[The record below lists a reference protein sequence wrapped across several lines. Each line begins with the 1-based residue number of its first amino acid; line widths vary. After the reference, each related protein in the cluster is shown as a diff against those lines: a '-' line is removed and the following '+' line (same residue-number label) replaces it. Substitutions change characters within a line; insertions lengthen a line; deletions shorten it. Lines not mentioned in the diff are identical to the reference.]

1 MCGIVGIVGQKNV
14 VDRII
19 GSLYRL
25 EYRGYDSAGVAVIHN
40 GSIDVRKVA
49 GKINAL
55 DTEVTNNPLSGNIGI
70 GHTRWATHGLPN
82 TVNAHPHKVG
92 NVVVVHNGIIENHTE
107 LKDKLKN
114 LGCKFESD
122 TDTEVIAVLVNHFRS
137 NGLGHLESIKA
148 AFKELH
154 GMFAVGVMFSDNDN
168 LIIGMKKAAPL
179 AVGIGNGEMYLG
191 SDALA
196 LAPFTSELVY
206 LEDDEIAVLNKTEY
220 KILTKD
226 GIKVERPTKKITG
239 DVNVVGK
246 GDFEHFMLKEIYEQ
260 PNVVSKSF
268 NHYFDKATNKFAF
281 ENLDLDWSKIERL
294 YIVACGT
301 SYHAAMLA
309 KYWFETFAKIPVEIE
324 IASEFRYRNVVFAQN
339 SLAMFIS
346 QSGETADT
354 LAALK
359 YCKEHK
365 VKTLALVNVVE
376 SSIANTADYTLPILA
391 GFEIGVASTKAF
403 SAQALLL
410 GMLCMQAAYDRN
422 FIEKSVFQREVFG
435 IHELPNMISEVLSL
449 SDGIK
454 LIASSISDANS
465 MIYIGRGTS
474 YAIALEGALKLKEL
488 SYIHAEGIASGELKH
503 GPIALVDEKLPIV
516 VISPSDELFGKTSSN
531 VYEVYSRSG
540 NIIAFCDKDGAAEFK
555 KLTNNIVI
563 LPKGDAITR
572 PILYAIA
579 TQLLAYHMAVVL
591 DKNVDQPRNLA
602 KSVTVE

>member
-1 MCGIVGIVGQKNV
+1 MCGIVGIVGAKNV

-25 EYRGYDSAGVAVIHN
+25 EYRGYDSAGVAIIN
-40 GSIDVRKVA
+40 DNKIDIRKVA
-49 GKINAL
+49 GKINVL
-55 DTEVTNNPLSGNIGI
+55 DAEVANNPLSGNIGI

-82 TVNAHPHKVG
+82 TKNAHPHKVG
-92 NVVVVHNGIIENHTE
+92 NLVVVHNGIIENHNE
-107 LKDKLKN
+107 LRDKLSKS
-114 LGCKFESD
+114 GQIFESD
-122 TDTEVIAVLVNHFRS
+122 TDTEVIAALIHHHS
-137 NGLGHLESIKA
+137 SKGLGHLESVKA
-148 AFKELH
+148 AFKELE
-154 GMFAVGVMFSDNDN
+154 GMFAVGVIFADNDN
-168 LIIGMKKAAPL
+168 LMIGMKKGAPL
-179 AVGIGNGEMYLG
+179 AVGLGKGEMYLG

-196 LAPFTSELVY
+196 LAPFTDKLVY
-206 LEDDEIAVLNKTEY
+206 MDDDEIAVLNKTEY
-220 KILTKD
+220 KILTSN
-226 GIKVERPTKKITG
+226 GLKVDRPVKKIAH

-281 ENLDLDWSKIERL
+281 EKLDLDWSKIERL
-294 YIVACGT
+294 YIIACGT

-324 IASEFRYRNVVFAQN
+324 IASEFRYRNVVFAKN

-359 YCKEHK
+359 YCKEHS
-365 VKTLALVNVVE
+365 VKTLALVNVIE
-376 SSIANTADYTLPILA
+376 SSIANTADYSLPILA

-410 GMLCMQAAYDRN
+410 GMLCMEAAYERKNIDEQL
-422 FIEKSVFQREVFG
+422 FHKEIYG
-435 IHELPNMISEVLSL
+435 LHELPTLISQVLEL
-449 SDGIK
+449 SDSIK
-454 LIASSISDANS
+454 ALASKVSEANS

-555 KLTNNIVI
+555 KLTTNIVV

-591 DKNVDQPRNLA
+591 GKNVDQPRNLA

>member
-1 MCGIVGIVGQKNV
+1 MCGIVGIVGEKNV

-25 EYRGYDSAGVAVIHN
+25 EYRGYDSAGVATIN
-40 GSIDVRKVA
+40 DGKINIRKVA
-49 GKINAL
+49 GKINVL
-55 DTEVTNNPLSGNIGI
+55 DTEVANKPMSGTIGI

-82 TVNAHPHKVG
+82 TQNAHPHQVG
-92 NVVVVHNGIIENHTE
+92 NLVVVHNGIIENHNE
-107 LKDKLKN
+107 LREKLSK
-114 LGCKFESD
+114 GGQKFESD
-122 TDTEVIAVLVNHFRS
+122 TDTEVIAALIHFHS
-137 NGLGHLESIKA
+137 TKGLGHLESVKA
-148 AFKELH
+148 AFQELE
-154 GMFAVGVMFSDNDN
+154 GAFAVGVMFADNDN
-168 LIIGMKKAAPL
+168 LMIGMKKGAPL
-179 AVGIGNGEMYLG
+179 AVGVGKSEMFLG

-196 LAPFTSELVY
+196 LSPFTDRLVY
-206 LEDDEIAVLNKTEY
+206 LDDDEIAVLYKTEY

-226 GIKVERPTKKITG
+226 GILVERPVKKIAN

-260 PNVVSKSF
+260 PNVVSKAF
-268 NHYFDKATNKFAF
+268 NHYYDKSKNKFNF
-281 ENLDLDWSKIERL
+281 EKLDINWNQIERI

-301 SYHAAMLA
+301 SFHAAMLA
-309 KYWFETFAKIPVEIE
+309 KYWFETFARIPVEIE
-324 IASEFRYRNVVFAQN
+324 IASEFRYRNIVFAKN
-339 SLAMFIS
+339 SLAFFIS

-359 YCKEHK
+359 FCKEHG
-365 VKTLALVNVVE
+365 VKTAALVNVIE
-376 SSIANTADYTLPILA
+376 SSIANTADYAMPIMA

-410 GMLCMQAAYDRN
+410 GMLCMQAAYDRKN
-422 FIEKSVFQREVFG
+422 IDEKVYNKEIFG
-435 IHELPNMISEVLSL
+435 LHELPTLISEVLEL

-454 LIASSISDANS
+454 TLAASVSEANS

-555 KLTNNIVI
+555 KLTTNIVV
-563 LPKGDAITR
+563 LPKAGAITR

-591 DKNVDQPRNLA
+591 GKNVDQPRNLA

>member
-1 MCGIVGIVGQKNV
+1 MCGIVGIVGAKNV

-25 EYRGYDSAGVAVIHN
+25 EYRGYDSAGVAIINN
-40 GSIDVRKVA
+40 GQIDIRKVA

-55 DTEVTNNPLSGNIGI
+55 DAEVANNPLSGNIGI

-82 TVNAHPHKVG
+82 VKNAHPHKVG
-92 NVVVVHNGIIENHTE
+92 NLVVVHNGIIENHSE
-107 LKDKLKN
+107 LRDKLSKA
-114 LGCKFESD
+114 GHKFESD
-122 TDTEVIAVLVNHFRS
+122 TDTEVMAALINYHS
-137 NGLGHLESIKA
+137 TKGLGHLESVKA
-148 AFKELH
+148 AFQELE
-154 GMFAVGVMFSDNDN
+154 GMFAVGVIFADNDN
-168 LIIGMKKAAPL
+168 LMIGMKRGAPL
-179 AVGIGNGEMYLG
+179 AVGVGKDEMYLG

-196 LAPFTSELVY
+196 LAPFTDKLIY
-206 LEDDEIAVLNKTEY
+206 LDDDEIAVLYKKEY

-226 GIKVERPTKKITG
+226 GLLVERPVKKIAN

-268 NHYFDKATNKFAF
+268 NHYFDKTTNKFTF
-281 ENLDLDWSKIERL
+281 GKLDLDWNKIERL

-301 SYHAAMLA
+301 SYHSAMLA
-309 KYWFETFAKIPVEIE
+309 KYWFETFAKIPVEID
-324 IASEFRYRNVVFAQN
+324 IASEFRYRNVVFAKN

-359 YCKEHK
+359 YCKEHG
-365 VKTLALVNVVE
+365 VKTLALVNVTE
-376 SSIANTADYTLPILA
+376 SSIANTADYSLPILA

-410 GMLCMQAAYDRN
+410 GMLCLESAFERKNLD
-422 FIEKSVFQREVFG
+422 EKLFHKEIYG
-435 IHELPNMISEVLSL
+435 LHELPTLITQTLEL
-449 SDGIK
+449 SDAIK
-454 LIASSISDANS
+454 ALASQVSGANS

-540 NIIAFCDKDGAAEFK
+540 NIIAFCDKDGADAFK
-555 KLTNNIVI
+555 KLTNNIVV
-563 LPKGDAITR
+563 LPKGDAISR

-591 DKNVDQPRNLA
+591 GKNVDQPRNLA